1 MRRLTSSRNRKKR
14 KNKPDKKASLEKVA
28 LFACPDTDKIE
39 NKETIHAEKE
49 IIVLLFNIRV
59 FL

>member
-1 MRRLTSSRNRKKR
+1 MRRLTLSRNRKKR

-28 LFACPDTDKIE
+28 LFACPDTDKTE

-49 IIVLLFNIRV
+49 IKFCMS
-59 FL
+59 